1 MIVLDTTVLVYSVGS
16 DHPLRAPCRS
26 LIEAIGDGGIAATTT
41 VEVIQ
46 EFAHVRARRRDRAD
60 ARTLASAFVD
70 LLSPLTLVDA
80 DDLSRGMDL
89 FVADD
94 QLGAFDAVLA
104 AAVIERDHLTA
115 LVSAD
120 RAFGSIPGLVHVDPN
135 DPDALATVLGPRR

>member
-1 MIVLDTTVLVYSVGS
+1 
-16 DHPLRAPCRS
+16 
-26 LIEAIGDGGIAATTT
+26 
-41 VEVIQ
+41 
-46 EFAHVRARRRDRAD
+46 
-60 ARTLASAFVD
+60 
-70 LLSPLTLVDA
+70 
-80 DDLSRGMDL
+80 MDL

-104 AAVIERDHLTA
+104 ATVIEREHLTA

>member
-1 MIVLDTTVLVYSVGS
+1 VIVLDTTVLVYSVGS

-26 LIEAIGDGGIAATTT
+26 LIEAIGDGGLAATPTL
-41 VEVIQ
+41 EVIH
-46 EFAHVRARRRDRAD
+46 EFARVRARRRDRSD
-60 ARTLASAFVD
+60 ARSMASAFVD

-94 QLGAFDAVLA
+94 RLGAFDAVLA

-120 RAFGSIPGLVHVDPN
+120 RAFGSIPGLVHVDPS
-135 DPDALATVLGPRR
+135 DPKALATVLPRR